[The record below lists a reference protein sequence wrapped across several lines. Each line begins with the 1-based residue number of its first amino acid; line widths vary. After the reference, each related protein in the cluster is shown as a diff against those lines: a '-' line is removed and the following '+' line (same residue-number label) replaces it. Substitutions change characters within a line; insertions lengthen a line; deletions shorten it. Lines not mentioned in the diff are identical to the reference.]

1 MSFELFI
8 SLRHLKAKRAQK
20 FISLNTWISI
30 GGVALGVMA
39 LIVVIA
45 VMSGFGKD
53 LRDKILGTN
62 SHIVVTNITRSGMD
76 NFESVITK
84 VMQSEGI
91 KAAAP
96 FILNQVMLTFG
107 SKSSGVVVRGVDP
120 EREAMVSDLEKNM
133 IQGEIGILKR
143 RKKTKVGY
151 GYDNIIIGK
160 ELSQKLGVQVGDAIS
175 MVSPASRLTPMGL
188 IPKIK
193 LFKVVGLFESGMF
206 EYDSSLAFIS
216 VQSAQRFFAMKGKV
230 SGIEIRV
237 EDIDR
242 ADQIAELLQENLG
255 LPVSESLQ
263 GQDKIAK
270 LLQENLGFPYYVRDW
285 MRMNKNLFS
294 ALRLEKIVMFIILIL
309 IILVAAFNIVSTL
322 FMVVME
328 KTKEIA
334 ILKSMGAS
342 RASIMKIFSFQG
354 LIIGLLG
361 TLIGC
366 VGGFTIVP
374 NLNEIVGFIENI
386 FGISAFPSDVYYL
399 DKLPSEIQYMDSL
412 LIVVFSIAICFVAS
426 LYPAWRASRIDP
438 VDGLRYE

>member
-1 MSFELFI
+1 MAFEIFV
-8 SLRHLKAKRAQK
+8 SLRHLRAKREQK

-62 SHIVVTNITRSGMD
+62 SHIVITNINQSGMD
-76 NFESVITK
+76 NFEFVLKK
-84 VMQSEGI
+84 VMEVKGVE
-91 KAAAP
+91 AAGP

-107 SKSSGVVVRGVDP
+107 DNSSGVVIRGVDP
-120 EREAMVSDLEKNM
+120 NRGAMVSDLEKNM
-133 IQGEIGILKR
+133 VRGEIAVLRKNKNVTSGPYREKIIL
-143 RKKTKVGY
+143 
-151 GYDNIIIGK
+151 GK
-160 ELSQKLGVQVGDAIS
+160 ELAHKLGVQMDDTVS
-175 MVSPASRLTPMGL
+175 MVAPASHLTPMGL
-188 IPKIK
+188 VPKIK
-193 LFKVVGLFESGMF
+193 LYKVVGLFESGMF
-206 EYDSSLAFIS
+206 EYDSSLAFVSI
-216 VQSAQRFFAMKGKV
+216 QSAQKFFSMNEKV

-237 EDIDR
+237 DDIDH
-242 ADQIAELLQENLG
+242 ADKIA
-255 LPVSESLQ
+255 ESLQ
-263 GQDKIAK
+263 
-270 LLQENLGFPYYVRDW
+270 ERLGFPYYARDW

-354 LIIGLLG
+354 LIIGVTG

-366 VGGFTIVP
+366 IGGFAIVP
-374 NLNEIVGFIENI
+374 NLNDIVGFIENL
-386 FGISAFPSDVYYL
+386 FGITAFPNDVYYL
-399 DKLPSEIQYMDSL
+399 DKLPSEIQYLDSF
-412 LIVVFSIAICFVAS
+412 LIVVFSIAICFLAS
-426 LYPAWRASRIDP
+426 LYPAWRASRMDP

>member
-8 SLRHLKAKRAQK
+8 SLRHLKSKRAQK

-76 NFESVITK
+76 DFESVLKK
-84 VMQSEGI
+84 VMQSDGV

-120 EREAMVSDLEKNM
+120 EREAMVSDLEKNL
-133 IQGEIGILKR
+133 IQGEIGMLKR
-143 RKKTKVGY
+143 RKKNKADPGH
-151 GYDNIIIGK
+151 DNIILGK
-160 ELSQKLGVQVGDAIS
+160 ELSQKLGVQVGGAIS

-216 VQSAQRFFAMKGKV
+216 VQAAQRFFSMKGKV

-237 EDIDR
+237 EDIDS
-242 ADQIAELLQENLG
+242 ADQIAE
-255 LPVSESLQ
+255 
-263 GQDKIAK
+263 

-342 RASIMKIFSFQG
+342 RTSIMKIFSFQG

-366 VGGFTIVP
+366 IGGFTIVP

-386 FGISAFPSDVYYL
+386 FGITAFPSDVYYL
-399 DKLPSEIQYMDSL
+399 DKLPSEIQYMDSF
-412 LIVVFSIAICFVAS
+412 LIVVFSIFICFVAS
-426 LYPAWRASRIDP
+426 LYPAWRASRLDP
-438 VDGLRYE
+438 VEGLRYE

>member
-1 MSFELFI
+1 MSYELFV
-8 SLRHLKAKRAQK
+8 SLRQLKAKRTQR

-62 SHIVVTNITRSGMD
+62 SHVVVTNVTQTGMVD
-76 NFESVITK
+76 YETIMEKGVK
-84 VMQSEGI
+84 VEGV

-96 FILNQVMLTFG
+96 FILNQVMLAYG
-107 SKSSGVVVRGVDP
+107 DNAVGVVVRGVDAD
-120 EREAMVSDLEKNM
+120 REAGGSDLEKNLV
-133 IQGEIGILKR
+133 QGSLKMLERPDKSSGKPRRDGIIL
-143 RKKTKVGY
+143 
-151 GYDNIIIGK
+151 GK
-160 ELSQKLGVQVGDAIS
+160 ELARRLGVQLEDAVS
-175 MVSPASRLTPMGL
+175 MVAPASRMTPMGL

-193 LFKVVGLFESGMF
+193 LFLVVGFFESGMF
-206 EYDSSLAFIS
+206 EYDSNLAFIS
-216 VQSAQRFFAMKGKV
+216 IHSAQKFFAMKGKV

-237 EDIDR
+237 VDIEQ
-242 ADQIAELLQENLG
+242 ADQVAAGI
-255 LPVSESLQ
+255 
-263 GQDKIAK
+263 QDS
-270 LLQENLGFPYYVRDW
+270 LGFPYFARDW

-342 RASIMKIFSFQG
+342 RSSIMKIFSFQG
-354 LIIGLLG
+354 LIIGVTG
-361 TLIGC
+361 TMIGC
-366 VGGFTIVP
+366 IGGFTVVP
-374 NLNEIVGFIENI
+374 NLNEIVGLIENI
-386 FGISAFPSDVYYL
+386 FGITAFPSDVYYL
-399 DKLPSEIQYMDSL
+399 DKLPSEIQYFDSF
-412 LIVVFSIAICFVAS
+412 LIVVFSIIICFVAS
-426 LYPAWRASRIDP
+426 LYPAWRASRLDP
-438 VDGLRYE
+438 VEGLRYE

>member
-8 SLRHLKAKRAQK
+8 SLRHLKSKRAQK

-76 NFESVITK
+76 DFESVLKK
-84 VMQSEGI
+84 VMQSDGI

-133 IQGEIGILKR
+133 IQGEIGMLKR
-143 RKKTKVGY
+143 RKKNKEGP
-151 GYDNIIIGK
+151 GHDNIILGK

-193 LFKVVGLFESGMF
+193 LFEVVGLFESGMF

-216 VQSAQRFFAMKGKV
+216 IQSAQRFFAMKGKV

-237 EDIDR
+237 ENIDS
-242 ADQIAELLQENLG
+242 ADQIAE
-255 LPVSESLQ
+255 
-263 GQDKIAK
+263 

-342 RASIMKIFSFQG
+342 RTSIMKIFSFQG

-374 NLNEIVGFIENI
+374 NLNKIVGFIENI
-386 FGISAFPSDVYYL
+386 FGITAFPSDVYYL
-399 DKLPSEIQYMDSL
+399 DKLPSEIQYMDSF

>member
-1 MSFELFI
+1 MAFELFV
-8 SLRHLKAKRAQK
+8 SLRHLKAKREQK

-62 SHIVVTNITRSGMD
+62 SHIVVTNITRPGMD
-76 NFESVITK
+76 N
-84 VMQSEGI
+84 SEFVLKKIMEVKGV

-107 SKSSGVVVRGVDP
+107 GNSLGVVVRGVDP
-120 EREAMVSDLEKNM
+120 NREAMVSDLEKNM
-133 IQGEIGILKR
+133 IRGDIGVLRKNKNVAAGPYREKIIL
-143 RKKTKVGY
+143 
-151 GYDNIIIGK
+151 GK
-160 ELSQKLGVQVGDAIS
+160 ELAHKLGVQMDDTVS
-175 MVSPASRLTPMGL
+175 MVAPASHLTPMGL

-193 LFKVVGLFESGMF
+193 LFKVAGLFESGMF

-216 VQSAQRFFAMKGKV
+216 IQSAQKFFSMKEKV

-237 EDIDR
+237 DDIDH
-242 ADQIAELLQENLG
+242 ADKIA
-255 LPVSESLQ
+255 ESLQ
-263 GQDKIAK
+263 
-270 LLQENLGFPYYVRDW
+270 ESLGFPYYARDW

-342 RASIMKIFSFQG
+342 RTSIMKIFSFQG
-354 LIIGLLG
+354 LIIGVTG

-366 VGGFTIVP
+366 IGGLAIVP
-374 NLNEIVGFIENI
+374 NLNDIVGFIENL
-386 FGISAFPSDVYYL
+386 FGITAFPSDVYYL
-399 DKLPSEIQYMDSL
+399 DKLPSEIQYLDSF
-412 LIVVFSIAICFVAS
+412 LIVVFSIAICFLAS
-426 LYPAWRASRIDP
+426 LYPAWRASRMDP